1 MVLNMQMI
9 SAGKSNETSSFSYD
23 VHDGPTAFS
32 IELAGTL
39 AAEGANKL
47 EQDWR
52 DASAAIGNKEL
63 VVDLSFL
70 TDIDPEGRRLLL
82 RWFRNGATVVANTPE
97 SRALAE
103 SVIGHPLPPMAR
115 IAYSRTGGGR
125 SFETCFRLLDCS
137 YC

>member
-1 MVLNMQMI
+1 MK
-9 SAGKSNETSSFSYD
+9 ASSFSYYM
-23 VHDGPTAFS
+23 HDGPSAFS

-52 DASAAIGNKEL
+52 SASSAIGKKEL
-63 VVDLSFL
+63 VVDFSFV
-70 TDIDPEGRRLLL
+70 TEIDPGGRQLLL

-103 SVIGHPLPPMAR
+103 SIIGHTLPPIAR
-115 IAYSRTGGGR
+115 IAQTWRP
-125 SFETCFRLLDCS
+125 
-137 YC
+137 